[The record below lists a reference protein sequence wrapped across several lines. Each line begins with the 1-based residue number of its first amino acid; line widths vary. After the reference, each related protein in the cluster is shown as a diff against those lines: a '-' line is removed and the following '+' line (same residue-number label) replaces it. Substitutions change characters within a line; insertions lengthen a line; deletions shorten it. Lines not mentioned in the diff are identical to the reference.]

1 MPTINEV
8 SAYLNEILNLD
19 AFRNDSSNNGL
30 QFEGSRNVTKAV
42 FGVDACAG
50 LFMDAADADA
60 DFIFVHHGLSW
71 GGSLK
76 RITGVDAERIAV
88 LAANN
93 ISLYAAHLP
102 LDANPEFGHNIQ
114 MARLLGL
121 EKIAPFGWYD
131 GYRIGFAGQ
140 LRRMAKVEDVAELLN
155 EKLPSEGV
163 PYPLMVYAGM
173 LMWQFFSSTVSSG
186 SESLLGNSNLISK
199 VYFPRLIIPSTSMTV
214 SLTDFLISAVVFIP
228 LFFWYGTIPSWKIVF
243 LPCFIL
249 LTAILSLGV
258 TYFISSLNVKYRDF
272 RYVIPFALQ
281 VGMYISPVGFTTAI
295 VPERWQ
301 LLYSLNPLVGII
313 DGVRWSLFG
322 TPLNLFSLLISIAI
336 SLFFL
341 LCGYF
346 MFRRMEREFADFI

>member
-1 MPTINEV
+1 MLSESELTVWMQMEDKSDHILVIEAGRSHSRYLRDLWLYRELFLILAWRDIIVRYKQTIIGIAWSIIRPLLGMIV
-8 SAYLNEILNLD
+8 
-19 AFRNDSSNNGL
+19 FT
-30 QFEGSRNVTKAV
+30 VV
-42 FGVDACAG
+42 FG
-50 LFMDAADADA
+50 
-60 DFIFVHHGLSW
+60 
-71 GGSLK
+71 K
-76 RITGVDAERIAV
+76 
-88 LAANN
+88 LA
-93 ISLYAAHLP
+93 
-102 LDANPEFGHNIQ
+102 
-114 MARLLGL
+114 
-121 EKIAPFGWYD
+121 
-131 GYRIGFAGQ
+131 
-140 LRRMAKVEDVAELLN
+140 
-155 EKLPSEGV
+155 KLPSEGV

-346 MFRRMEREFADFI
+346 MFRRMECEFADFI

>member
-1 MPTINEV
+1 MLSESELTVWMQMEDKSDHILVIEAGESHSRYLRDLWLYRELFLILAWRDIIVRYKQTIIGIAWSIIRPLLGMIV
-8 SAYLNEILNLD
+8 
-19 AFRNDSSNNGL
+19 FT
-30 QFEGSRNVTKAV
+30 VV
-42 FGVDACAG
+42 FG
-50 LFMDAADADA
+50 
-60 DFIFVHHGLSW
+60 
-71 GGSLK
+71 K
-76 RITGVDAERIAV
+76 
-88 LAANN
+88 LA
-93 ISLYAAHLP
+93 
-102 LDANPEFGHNIQ
+102 
-114 MARLLGL
+114 
-121 EKIAPFGWYD
+121 
-131 GYRIGFAGQ
+131 
-140 LRRMAKVEDVAELLN
+140 
-155 EKLPSEGV
+155 KLPSEGV

>member
-1 MPTINEV
+1 MIVFTV
-8 SAYLNEILNLD
+8 
-19 AFRNDSSNNGL
+19 
-30 QFEGSRNVTKAV
+30 V
-42 FGVDACAG
+42 FG
-50 LFMDAADADA
+50 
-60 DFIFVHHGLSW
+60 
-71 GGSLK
+71 K
-76 RITGVDAERIAV
+76 
-88 LAANN
+88 LA
-93 ISLYAAHLP
+93 
-102 LDANPEFGHNIQ
+102 
-114 MARLLGL
+114 
-121 EKIAPFGWYD
+121 
-131 GYRIGFAGQ
+131 
-140 LRRMAKVEDVAELLN
+140 
-155 EKLPSEGV
+155 KLPSEGV

-173 LMWQFFSSTVSSG
+173 LMWQFFSSTISSG